1 MSFWDKTINSWI
13 SDVKEYGE
21 TIANEQSQNGKGD
34 YQITEIT
41 CEKGGLTLMVES
53 REFWTLNKLNLDLDK
68 QLCYCTCLSE
78 MFEGNYL
85 RGKYNKSS
93 EAPLLPSIIFCI
105 LLWGF

>member
-1 MSFWDKTINSWI
+1 MRCQEVMSVWDKTINSWI

-53 REFWTLNKLNLDLDK
+53 REFWTLKPKLW
-68 QLCYCTCLSE
+68 TS
-78 MFEGNYL
+78 
-85 RGKYNKSS
+85 
-93 EAPLLPSIIFCI
+93 
-105 LLWGF
+105 